1 MKTIK
6 ELKNEG
12 LISTRLYNALW
23 KGVYFDNKFKVGYSR
38 SNADTLTAKDVVELW
53 TDEEILKWRGIGLAG
68 LKELKSLV

>member
-6 ELKNEG
+6 QLKNEG

-23 KGVYFDNKFKVGYSR
+23 KGVYFDNKFKVKHNHCDV
-38 SNADTLTAKDVVELW
+38 NALTAKDIVELW
-53 TDEEILKWRGIGLAG
+53 TDDEILKWRGLGLNG